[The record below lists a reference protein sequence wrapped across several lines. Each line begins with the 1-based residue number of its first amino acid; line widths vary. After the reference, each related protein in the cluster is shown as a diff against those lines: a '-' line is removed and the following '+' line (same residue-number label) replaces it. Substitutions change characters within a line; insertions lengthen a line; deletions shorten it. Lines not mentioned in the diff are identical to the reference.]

1 MTFTRTAQ
9 ASTTAVVAVIALLGT
24 TVPAHADA
32 APRVRLPA
40 GAWVMTRTT
49 DGQVNVVTGREA
61 LEVTTNATEGA
72 PGPSVLSVE
81 PDQTVHALEI
91 AGHENDPMRSQQW
104 ALDRTSFEQAWAVTR
119 GHGVKVAVIDSGVA
133 VNHQELQGSVLRG
146 IDYINPGT
154 QGRTDPDGHGTHVA
168 GIIAAHVNN
177 AVGIDGAAPGV
188 QILPVR
194 VLDASGSG
202 SASNVAKG
210 IIWATDHGARVINLS
225 LGGGKS
231 EGLRQALQYAN
242 AKQVVVVSA
251 GGNNAQAGNAPM
263 YPAAYPEAIAVAS
276 IDSNLAHSA
285 FSNTGRY
292 LDVSAPGE
300 GIVSSWGTSNTAY
313 ADASG
318 TSMAT
323 PYAAAVAALIIA
335 TTPKLSAS
343 RVKQIMRNTATHLGA
358 NTVFGHG
365 LINPTAAVLTA
376 RAYRATAHPSHA
388 QITRQSNRF
397 YFNQYMKAL
406 RN

>member
-1 MTFTRTAQ
+1 MATA
-9 ASTTAVVAVIALLGT
+9 G
-24 TVPAHADA
+24 
-32 APRVRLPA
+32 
-40 GAWVMTRTT
+40 
-49 DGQVNVVTGREA
+49 
-61 LEVTTNATEGA
+61 
-72 PGPSVLSVE
+72 
-81 PDQTVHALEI
+81 
-91 AGHENDPMRSQQW
+91 ENDPMRSQQW
-104 ALDRTSFEQAWAVTR
+104 ALNQTSFEKAWTATR
-119 GHGVKVAVIDSGVA
+119 GSGVTVAVIDTGIDA
-133 VNHQELQGSVLRG
+133 AHQDLGSVVLPG
-146 IDYINPGT
+146 IDYVDPARD
-154 QGRTDPDGHGTHVA
+154 GRYDPDGHGTHVA

>member
-9 ASTTAVVAVIALLGT
+9 ASTTAVVSVIALVGA

-154 QGRTDPDGHGTHVA
+154 QGRIDPDGHGTHVA

-358 NTVFGHG
+358 NTVFGDG